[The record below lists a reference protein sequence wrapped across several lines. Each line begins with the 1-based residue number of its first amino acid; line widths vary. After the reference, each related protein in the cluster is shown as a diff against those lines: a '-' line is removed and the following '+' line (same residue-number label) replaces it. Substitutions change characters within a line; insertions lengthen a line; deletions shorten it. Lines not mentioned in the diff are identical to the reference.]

1 MMRIHPFFLLVCLLL
16 GLSCSTNSHGLNPA
30 KYKTLQPV
38 SIHSLTNTE
47 LRVLSVRLHLLR
59 VFCTATNSTLQVD
72 CPEMEKRFEDGY
84 RRSVARIY
92 ERLGDRDD
100 PQVSIFEFEEKGSH
114 GESGYL
120 AVQDNRIIKKWVIA
134 EW

>member
-1 MMRIHPFFLLVCLLL
+1 MRNHPFFLMACLLL
-16 GLSCSTNSHGLNPA
+16 GLSCSTGSHGLDPA
-30 KYKTLQPV
+30 KYKSLQPV

-59 VFCTATNSTLQVD
+59 VFCTPTNSTQLVD
-72 CPEMEKRFEDGY
+72 CSEMEKRFENGY
-84 RRSVARIY
+84 RTSVAKIY
-92 ERLGDRDD
+92 ERLGDHDD
-100 PQVSIFEFEEKGSH
+100 PQVRIYEFEEKGSH

-120 AVQDNRIIKKWVIA
+120 AVKNNRIIKKWVIA